1 MYLTLV
7 FAARIAMEVVEDVT
21 LILENNKYIELKDF
35 LYLLESRKNF
45 ISFSTLNKLDYLVY
59 FNKNVFY

>member
-7 FAARIAMEVVEDVT
+7 FTARIAMEVVEDVT
-21 LILENNKYIELKDF
+21 LILENNKYLELKDF
-35 LYLLESRKNF
+35 LYLLKSRKNF

>member
-21 LILENNKYIELKDF
+21 LILENNKYLELKDF
-35 LYLLESRKNF
+35 LYLPKSRKNF
-45 ISFSTLNKLDYLVY
+45 ISFSTLNKLDYLIY

>member
-21 LILENNKYIELKDF
+21 LILENNKYLELKDF
-35 LYLLESRKNF
+35 LYLPESRKNF

>member
-21 LILENNKYIELKDF
+21 LILENNKYLELKDF
-35 LYLLESRKNF
+35 LYLLKSRKNF

>member
-21 LILENNKYIELKDF
+21 LILENNKYLELKDF
-35 LYLLESRKNF
+35 LYLLESKKNF

>member
-1 MYLTLV
+1 MYLILV

-21 LILENNKYIELKDF
+21 LILENNKYLELKDF